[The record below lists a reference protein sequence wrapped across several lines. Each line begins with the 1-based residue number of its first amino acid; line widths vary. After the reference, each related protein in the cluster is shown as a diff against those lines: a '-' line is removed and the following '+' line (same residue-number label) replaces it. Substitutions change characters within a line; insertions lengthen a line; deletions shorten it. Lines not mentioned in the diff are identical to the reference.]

1 MPSAAKE
8 STKTIVKAWLK
19 HMSFISIYLLLSSF
33 ISFFYYFRNLSLLL
47 NIGFQPS
54 TFPMSLVLPPPG
66 EGWGEAS
73 FYLGW
78 GGASFYL
85 GWGEASFPHFLRNI
99 RSLSSVVSTKALY
112 SSDSGLKGLWFSAA
126 LMGCH
131 SLTKFLASSLRK

>member
-66 EGWGEAS
+66 EGWG
-73 FYLGW
+73 
-78 GGASFYL
+78 GASFYL